1 MRVRVGLCATGAL
14 ALALLSAGPV
24 WAQSAGVSAV
34 DNAFEPAEI
43 EVESG
48 TSVTWTNDGDAPHTA
63 TADNGSFD
71 SGNMDPGD
79 DFTETFV
86 DEGRY
91 PYYCEYHGGPNGQGM
106 SGVVVVT
113 GDDDDDGGGGNGE
126 DDTDPIAPVEG
137 NGTTTATDTTGLP
150 NTGTEVDAFI
160 YLALALIAAGAV
172 LIKLG
177 SPLPR
182 RR

>member
-1 MRVRVGLCATGAL
+1 MRVRVGLCAAAAL
-14 ALALLSAGPV
+14 ALTLLATGPV
-24 WAQSAGVSAV
+24 WAQSADVSAV
-34 DNAFEPAEI
+34 DNSFNPEEINVEPDTTI
-43 EVESG
+43 
-48 TSVTWTNDGDAPHTA
+48 TWTNDGEAPHTV

-79 DFTETFV
+79 DFSETFV

-91 PYYCEYHGGPNGQGM
+91 TYYCEYHGGPDGEGM
-106 SGVVVVT
+106 SGVVVVAS
-113 GDDDDDGGGGNGE
+113 DGSGGNDNT
-126 DDTDPIAPVEG
+126 DDPTAPTTD
-137 NGTTTATDTTGLP
+137 GTTVESGLP
-150 NTGTEVDAFI
+150 TTGTEVDAFI

-177 SPLPR
+177 SPITR

>member
-1 MRVRVGLCATGAL
+1 MRVRVGLCAAAAL
-14 ALALLSAGPV
+14 ALAVLSAGPA
-24 WAQSAGVSAV
+24 WAQSADVSAV
-34 DNAFEPAEI
+34 DNAFDPEEI

-48 TSVTWTNDGDAPHTA
+48 TTITWTNDGDAPHTV

-79 DFTETFV
+79 DFSETFV
-86 DEGRY
+86 DQGRY
-91 PYYCEYHGGPNGQGM
+91 PYYCEYHGGPDGEGM
-106 SGVVVVT
+106 AGVVVVT
-113 GDDDDDGGGGNGE
+113 GDGGGGGGD
-126 DDTDPIAPVEG
+126 DDTDDPTEPVDTTE
-137 NGTTTATDTTGLP
+137 TTTDDTLP
-150 NTGTEVDAFI
+150 TTGTEVDAFI
-160 YLALALIAAGAV
+160 YLALALIAAGVV